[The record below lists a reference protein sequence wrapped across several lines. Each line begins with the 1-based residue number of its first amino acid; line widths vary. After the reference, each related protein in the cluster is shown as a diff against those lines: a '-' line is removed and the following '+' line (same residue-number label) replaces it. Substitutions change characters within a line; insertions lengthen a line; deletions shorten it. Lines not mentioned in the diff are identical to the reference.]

1 MKKLASTPDGDG
13 SLLDHT
19 MLLYGSGMSN
29 SDIHSPIGLPLVV
42 LGGGGRREG
51 QSPLQA
57 PAGTPHANLL
67 VDIVNKFG
75 VDTKAHGVS
84 NGRFEI

>member
-1 MKKLASTPDGDG
+1 MVTAR
-13 SLLDHT
+13 LLDHT

-42 LGGGGRREG
+42 LGGQAVGVKGERH
-51 QSPLQA
+51 LQA

-75 VDTKAHGVS
+75 VRQQAHGVS

>member
-1 MKKLASTPDGDG
+1 MSSTFRSQHARALW
-13 SLLDHT
+13 SLVAVGVKGNRH
-19 MLLYGSGMSN
+19 
-29 SDIHSPIGLPLVV
+29 
-42 LGGGGRREG
+42 
-51 QSPLQA
+51 LQA

-75 VDTKAHGVS
+75 VETKAHGVS